1 MQIFSF
7 LATYLNH
14 VSVREELGKLIK
26 NSQLFDQEKLDFLN
40 YFENSD
46 LKSAD
51 IEVLIKSNL
60 PEQISETLKKSM
72 ENGIFTLFP
81 YAQKQYNSL
90 DALEEVQE
98 SVKNLNTR
106 LLNLKKI
113 NKSLNEMTDN
123 TSKLNWDELKKIS
136 ADLYTNTEDNI

>member
-1 MQIFSF
+1 M
-7 LATYLNH
+7 
-14 VSVREELGKLIK
+14 
-26 NSQLFDQEKLDFLN
+26 N

-46 LKSAD
+46 LKLSVD

-60 PEQISETLKKSM
+60 PEKISETLKKSM

-98 SVKNLNTR
+98 SVKIL
-106 LLNLKKI
+106 I
-113 NKSLNEMTDN
+113 QDF
-123 TSKLNWDELKKIS
+123 
-136 ADLYTNTEDNI
+136 

>member
-1 MQIFSF
+1 
-7 LATYLNH
+7 
-14 VSVREELGKLIK
+14 
-26 NSQLFDQEKLDFLN
+26 
-40 YFENSD
+40 
-46 LKSAD
+46 
-51 IEVLIKSNL
+51 
-60 PEQISETLKKSM
+60 M

-81 YAQKQYNSL
+81 YAQKQYNSS
-90 DALEEVQE
+90 DALEEVRE

-136 ADLYTNTEDNI
+136 ADLYIDTEDKI

>member
-26 NSQLFDQEKLDFLN
+26 NSQLLDEEKLDFLN

-60 PEQISETLKKSM
+60 PEQIRETLKKSM

-81 YAQKQYNSL
+81 YAQRQYNF
-90 DALEEVQE
+90 
-98 SVKNLNTR
+98 NTR

-136 ADLYTNTEDNI
+136 ADLYIDTEDKI